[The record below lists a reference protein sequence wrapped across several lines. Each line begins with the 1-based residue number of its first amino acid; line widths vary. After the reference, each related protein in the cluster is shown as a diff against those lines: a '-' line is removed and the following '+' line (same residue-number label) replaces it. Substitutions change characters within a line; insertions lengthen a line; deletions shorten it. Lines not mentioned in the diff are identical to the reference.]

1 MHFHAATV
9 CFIQQT
15 HERQQ
20 HKRRKQ
26 ATKKICVHWVCVA
39 WAAFGTAYEYPASEQ
54 LRKKKANAMIPRKK
68 EQLLNGFFGCSIS
81 SCGPIEN
88 SICCIV
94 WSLDTE
100 GLSCPKK
107 VAHINFNWHI
117 NVIVCLGF
125 IILFG
130 FSYLFFCFSSFR
142 CFRSAFCTACDSK
155 WIQFFFRDFLTLL
168 DYHKWRL
175 TVSGWM
181 DLYVDAIS
189 AKNTKRHLIL
199 ASSRA
204 E

>member
-1 MHFHAATV
+1 
-9 CFIQQT
+9 
-15 HERQQ
+15 
-20 HKRRKQ
+20 
-26 ATKKICVHWVCVA
+26 
-39 WAAFGTAYEYPASEQ
+39 
-54 LRKKKANAMIPRKK
+54 MIPRKK

-155 WIQFFFRDFLTLL
+155 WIQFFSGIFLPCWITINDDWLYRDEWIYMSMRFRRRTQKGTLFW
-168 DYHKWRL
+168 HRRERSRRMA
-175 TVSGWM
+175 VSVP
-181 DLYVDAIS
+181 D
-189 AKNTKRHLIL
+189 
-199 ASSRA
+199 SSFERKI
-204 E
+204 ENNDR